1 MTSMANAH
9 QKDDPFKRQNELAL
23 PRVYEVG
30 YGKPPEST
38 RFKPGRSGNPRG
50 RSKGSK
56 NKHPSLS
63 EERIKTLILEEA
75 YRTIPIIEKGRKVTI
90 PIITAILRAVAMN
103 AAKGN
108 NRAAHL
114 LTTLVG
120 KTEAENNKLARE
132 SFGSAIDYKQAWT
145 KELAR
150 RKRLG
155 LKLPDPVPHPD
166 DIIVDARN
174 MAFKIKG
181 PWIKDEIPRYQL
193 AAELLAVYEIINAEN
208 LEKLEALPEGPEK
221 DKLRQT
227 TKDDQILCSK
237 LREHYGPRSERTK
250 DPLIREVEDW
260 VGVPFTPDEDN
271 EWGSNDQ

>member
-1 MTSMANAH
+1 MANAH
-9 QKDDPFKRQNELAL
+9 QKDDPSKRQNELAL
-23 PRVYEVG
+23 PRAYEVG

-75 YRTIPIIEKGRKVTI
+75 YRTIPIIEKGRRVTI
-90 PIITAILRAVAMN
+90 SIMTAVLRAVAMN

-120 KTEAENNKLARE
+120 KTEAENRKLATETFR
-132 SFGSAIDYKQAWT
+132 SMINYKEAWV

-150 RKRLG
+150 RKHLG
-155 LKLPDPVPHPD
+155 LKLPDPIPHPD
-166 DIIVDARN
+166 DIIINAQKMDVQ
-174 MAFKIKG
+174 IKG
-181 PWIKDEIPRYQL
+181 PLTKDDIPRYQL
-193 AAELLAVYEIINAEN
+193 AAELLEVYEVINAEN
-208 LEKLEALPEGPEK
+208 VEKLDSLPEGPEK
-221 DKLRQT
+221 EKLRRTIKGDKL
-227 TKDDQILCSK
+227 LCAG

-250 DPLIREVEDW
+250 DPLIREVEEW

>member
-1 MTSMANAH
+1 MANSPDG
-9 QKDDPFKRQNELAL
+9 DDSSKRQMGLTL
-23 PRVYEVG
+23 PRAYEVG
-30 YGKPPEST
+30 YAKPPEST
-38 RFKPGRSGNPRG
+38 RFKPGQSGNPRG

-63 EERIKTLILEEA
+63 EERIKKLILEEA
-75 YRTIPIIEKGRKVTI
+75 YRTIPIVEKGRRITI
-90 PIITAILRAVAMN
+90 PIMTAVLRAMAMN
-103 AAKGN
+103 AARGN

-132 SFGSAIDYKQAWT
+132 AFGSAIDYKQAWT

-150 RKRLG
+150 RKRLR

-166 DIIVDARN
+166 DIVLDTRN

-181 PWIKDEIPRYQL
+181 PWTRDEIPRYQL
-193 AAELLAVYEIINAEN
+193 AAELLEVYETIYAEN
-208 LEKLEALPEGPEK
+208 LVKLQSLPEGPEK
-221 DKLRQT
+221 EKLGRTLKDDKL
-227 TKDDQILCSK
+227 LCAG

-250 DPLIREVEDW
+250 DPFIREVEEW
-260 VGVPFTPDEDN
+260 VGVPFNPNEDTDDT
-271 EWGSNDQ
+271 SNDQ